1 MQIFVR
7 PRDLSWGSERGPGWS
22 LGLVFSRL
30 SDTVIYNKW
39 IMQQRLNKSK
49 TKKENDDTQFTRS
62 IFYILKQSKK
72 D

>member
-7 PRDLSWGSERGPGWS
+7 PRDLPWGSEWGPGWS